1 MMANLLR
8 EYIREL
14 LKEDP
19 MGFVQDLA
27 AASDQF
33 GEDGKEFLGGNP
45 GKSGGRAIKRAF
57 AANADYNFLNSL
69 DTVHWTGD
77 TYNLATLVGRSRDEL
92 STTMTLPGESF
103 SSPKPALEL
112 GLWIKGRITLAA
124 NNQDDLYTGTYFDYM
139 RGRDPEQ
146 FEKDKQR
153 KASSGVNKRP
163 TVSKDYSRYAKLKRG
178 NEFHEKLARKIPYVL
193 DQSTWNP
200 ASVNEALVD
209 NWQAKGLIVVPQD
222 IVEIIKDNPEGQ
234 GDSMGWLKK
243 LYEMAEAFD
252 VPMYDTGR
260 NVIWRP

>member
-1 MMANLLR
+1 MNLLR

-57 AANADYNFLNSL
+57 AANADYNFLNTL

-103 SSPKPALEL
+103 SSPKPAYEL

-124 NNQDDLYTGTYFDYM
+124 NDQDDLYTGTYFDYM
-139 RGRDPEQ
+139 RGRDPKQ

-209 NWQAKGLIVVPQD
+209 NWQAKGLIVTPQD

-234 GDSMGWLKK
+234 GDSIGWLKK

-252 VPMYDTGR
+252 VPIYDANR
-260 NVIWRP
+260 NEIWTP

>member
-1 MMANLLR
+1 MKLLR
-8 EYIREL
+8 EYIRQL

-33 GEDGKEFLGGNP
+33 GEEGQEFLGGNP
-45 GKSGGRAIKRAF
+45 GKSGGRAIKRSF

-112 GLWIKGRITLAA
+112 GLWVKGRITLAA
-124 NNQDDLYTGTYFDYM
+124 NNQDDLYSGTYFDYM

-146 FEKDKQR
+146 FEKDKHR

-200 ASVNEALVD
+200 TSVNEALVD

-222 IVEIIKDNPEGQ
+222 IVEIIKDNPEGD
-234 GDSMGWLKK
+234 GIGWLKK
-243 LYEMAEAFD
+243 AYEMAEAFD
-252 VPMYDTGR
+252 VPMYDTDR
-260 NVIWRP
+260 NVIWSP

>member
-1 MMANLLR
+1 MKLLR

-19 MGFVQDLA
+19 MGFVKDLA

-57 AANADYNFLNSL
+57 ADNADYNFLNSL

-77 TYNLATLVGRSRDEL
+77 TNNLATLVGRSRDEL

-103 SSPKPALEL
+103 SSPKPNYEL
-112 GLWIKGRITLAA
+112 GLWVEGRITLAA
-124 NNQDDLYTGTYFDYM
+124 NDQDELYTGTYFDYM

-163 TVSKDYSRYAKLKRG
+163 TVSKDYSRYGGLEKG
-178 NEFHEKLARKIPYVL
+178 NEFHEKMARKIPYVL
-193 DQSTWNP
+193 DQSTWSP

-209 NWQAKGLIVVPQD
+209 NWQAKGLIVTPQD
-222 IVEIIKDNPEGQ
+222 IIEMILDNPEGDDDVMLQ
-234 GDSMGWLKK
+234 K
-243 LYEMAEAFD
+243 LYEMAEEFD
-252 VPMYDTGR
+252 VPIYDTNR
-260 NVIWRP
+260 NEIWTP

>member
-243 LYEMAEAFD
+243 LYEMSEAFD
-252 VPMYDTGR
+252 VSIYDTNR
-260 NVIWRP
+260 NEIWTP

>member
-1 MMANLLR
+1 MKLLR

-33 GEDGKEFLGGNP
+33 GEEGQEFHGGNP
-45 GKSGGRAIKRAF
+45 GKSGGKAIKRAF
-57 AANADYNFLNSL
+57 AANADYNFLDSL

-139 RGRDPEQ
+139 RGSDPEQ

-163 TVSKDYSRYAKLKRG
+163 TVSKDYSRYGKLKKG
-178 NEFHEKLARKIPYVL
+178 NEYHEKMARKIPYVL

-200 ASVNEALVD
+200 TSVNEALVD

-222 IVEIIKDNPEGQ
+222 IVKIIKDNPG
-234 GDSMGWLKK
+234 GGGMGWLKK
-243 LYEMAEAFD
+243 AYEMAEAFD
-252 VPMYDTGR
+252 VPMYDTDR
-260 NVIWRP
+260 NVIWSPQ

>member
-1 MMANLLR
+1 MSLLR
-8 EYIREL
+8 EYIRQL

-33 GEDGKEFLGGNP
+33 GEPGQEFHGGNP
-45 GKSGGRAIKRAF
+45 GKSGGRAIKRSF

-163 TVSKDYSRYAKLKRG
+163 TVSKDYSRYTKLKRG
-178 NEFHEKLARKIPYVL
+178 NEYHEKMARKIPYVL

-209 NWQAKGLIVVPQD
+209 NWQAKGLIVTPQD
-222 IVEIIKDNPEGQ
+222 IVETIKDNPEGQ
-234 GDSMGWLKK
+234 GDSIGWLKK
-243 LYEMAEAFD
+243 LYEMAEEFD
-252 VPMYDTGR
+252 IPIYDTDR
-260 NVIWRP
+260 NEIWRP

>member
-1 MMANLLR
+1 MKLLR

-19 MGFVQDLA
+19 IGFVQDLA
-27 AASDQF
+27 VASDQF
-33 GEDGKEFLGGNP
+33 GEEGEEFLGGNP

-57 AANADYNFLNSL
+57 AANADYEFLNSL
-69 DTVHWTGD
+69 DTVHWTGE

-103 SSPKPALEL
+103 SSPKPTHEL

-124 NNQDDLYTGTYFDYM
+124 NDQDKLYTGTYFNYM
-139 RGRDPEQ
+139 RGGDPEQ
-146 FEKDKQR
+146 FEKDKHR

-163 TVSKDYSRYAKLKRG
+163 TISKDYSNFGMLKRG
-178 NEFHEKLARKIPYVL
+178 NEYHEKLAREKIPYVL

-209 NWQAKGLIVVPQD
+209 NWQAKGLIVTPQD

-234 GDSMGWLKK
+234 GDSIGWLKK

-252 VPMYDTGR
+252 VPIYDTDR
-260 NVIWRP
+260 NEIWSP

>member
-1 MMANLLR
+1 MNLLR

-27 AASDQF
+27 SASDQF

-45 GKSGGRAIKRAF
+45 GKPGGRAIKRAF
-57 AANADYNFLNSL
+57 AANADYDFLNSL
-69 DTVHWTGD
+69 DTVHWIQSA
-77 TYNLATLVGRSRDEL
+77 YNLKPLMGRSRDEL
-92 STTMTLPGESF
+92 SATMTLPNEPFKAPRGFNAEYD
-103 SSPKPALEL
+103 L

-124 NNQDDLYTGTYFDYM
+124 NSQDELWTGTYFDYM

-146 FEKDKQR
+146 FEKDKHR

-200 ASVNEALVD
+200 DSINEALVD
-209 NWQAKGLIVVPQD
+209 NWRAKGLIVSDQS
-222 IVEIIKDNPEGQ
+222 IIDAIKANPEG
-234 GDSMGWLKK
+234 GGIGWLKEF
-243 LYEMAEAFD
+243 YEMAESFD
-252 VPMYDTGR
+252 VPMYDTDK
-260 NVIWRP
+260 NVIWSPK